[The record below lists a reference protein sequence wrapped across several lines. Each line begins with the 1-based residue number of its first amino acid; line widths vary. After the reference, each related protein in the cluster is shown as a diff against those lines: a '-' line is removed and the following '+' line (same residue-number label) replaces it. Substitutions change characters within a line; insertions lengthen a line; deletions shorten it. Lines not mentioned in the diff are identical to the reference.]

1 MEGLTCQPIFSRSIF
16 TWDQTR
22 PIRRGFG
29 AESVTSLAWLEEFA
43 GIVVL
48 LLPLI
53 VDILDISDIFDKM
66 AIANNETIS
75 AMTSK
80 SFSEVPVPR
89 YFPIRVGA
97 QLREHMRALRKQA
110 GLTQAQLGHRLG
122 VGQAR
127 IAEIENNPA
136 ATSVEQFLRVLS
148 TLGAGLVISTVESEP
163 ALPKEKPSMER
174 KASRA
179 RVPAA
184 SRSRKLSGG
193 SYLVSADPKATDM
206 QAQLERLREL
216 NPAAEVSV
224 TSGRNFVIRAK
235 KGTW

>member
-1 MEGLTCQPIFSRSIF
+1 
-16 TWDQTR
+16 
-22 PIRRGFG
+22 
-29 AESVTSLAWLEEFA
+29 
-43 GIVVL
+43 
-48 LLPLI
+48 
-53 VDILDISDIFDKM
+53 
-66 AIANNETIS
+66 
-75 AMTSK
+75 
-80 SFSEVPVPR
+80 
-89 YFPIRVGA
+89 
-97 QLREHMRALRKQA
+97 MRALRKHA

-163 ALPKEKPSMER
+163 ALPKEKPSGER

-184 SRSRKLSGG
+184 SKSRKLSGG
-193 SYLVSADPKATDM
+193 SYLVSADPKTGDM
-206 QAQLERLREL
+206 QAQLKRLREL